1 MLTVNDF
8 QEAAAR
14 LKNVI
19 HTIPL
24 STSCTFSQM
33 TGADVY
39 LKYENQQKTGSFKVR
54 GAYNKIMKRYMEGN
68 LKAVVATSAGNHA
81 QGVAFAAA
89 SVGVPATIVMPRS
102 APIAKVAAT
111 EGYGAKVVLHGS
123 VYDETVRKAEEI
135 IEKTGAELIHPF
147 NDEDVMAGQG
157 TIGLE
162 ILSDLPTVDMVFVP
176 AGGGGLISG
185 IASCVKQINPR
196 IQVIGVQAEGA
207 SAIVNSFHQDAIRP
221 TETAHT
227 IADGIAVK
235 EPGDLT
241 MQYINQ
247 YVDQM
252 VTVSDAEIAATILLL
267 LERTKQVV
275 EPAGAASLA
284 AVLNHQGKKVVCVL
298 SGGNID
304 VSFIHKIVEKGLVT
318 RHRHIKFSTV
328 MPDVPG
334 SLERF
339 AHIVAEQ
346 NANVILFN
354 HDRVAADLDIDEAI
368 IEVVCEVS
376 GDEHAP
382 RSKKAA
388 TKFSARSRAATNCS
402 ATKIKPSPP
411 NKRGMHRTSAHPSFL
426 FGGVA
431 VRRVFHGIAGIFHGV
446 PGAICRVAHQIAGV
460 VGHILHIFGHRTVA
474 RRAVILLGARLPGR
488 RVWQVVRVLILRRVV
503 LRCLIAC
510 RLVLVLCLGA
520 VIAHT
525 AARKRREHTQQK
537 HRR

>member
-14 LKNVI
+14 LKNVV

-24 STSCTFSQM
+24 STSSTFSQM
-33 TGADVY
+33 TGAEVY

-54 GAYNKIMKRYMEGN
+54 GAYNKIMKRFLEGD
-68 LKAVVATSAGNHA
+68 LPAVVASSAGNHA

-123 VYDETVRKAEEI
+123 VYDETYAKAQEI
-135 IEKTGAELIHPF
+135 TAETGAELIHPF

-162 ILSDLPTVDMVFVP
+162 ILSDLPTVDMIFVP
-176 AGGGGLISG
+176 AGGGGLLSG
-185 IASCVKQINPR
+185 ISACVKQINPR

-207 SAIVNSFHQDAIRP
+207 SAIVNSFHAGTVHA
-221 TETAHT
+221 TESAHT

-235 EPGDLT
+235 QPGDIT
-241 MQYINQ
+241 MQYIDQ
-247 YVDQM
+247 YVDEM
-252 VTVSDAEIAATILLL
+252 VTVSDSEIAATILLL
-267 LERTKQVV
+267 LERAKQVV

-284 AVLNHQGKKVVCVL
+284 AVLNHKVDITGKKVVCVL

-304 VSFIHKIVEKGLVT
+304 VSFIHKVVEKGLVT
-318 RHRHIKFSTV
+318 RHRHIKFSTI

-334 SLERF
+334 ALENF

-354 HDRVAADLDIDEAI
+354 HDRVAADLEIGEAI
-368 IEVVCEVS
+368 IQVVCEVG
-376 GDEHAP
+376 GDEHAN
-382 RSKKAA
+382 RLLKALKKSGYQISSK
-388 TKFSARSRAATNCS
+388 TN
-402 ATKIKPSPP
+402 
-411 NKRGMHRTSAHPSFL
+411 
-426 FGGVA
+426 
-431 VRRVFHGIAGIFHGV
+431 
-446 PGAICRVAHQIAGV
+446 
-460 VGHILHIFGHRTVA
+460 
-474 RRAVILLGARLPGR
+474 
-488 RVWQVVRVLILRRVV
+488 
-503 LRCLIAC
+503 
-510 RLVLVLCLGA
+510 
-520 VIAHT
+520 
-525 AARKRREHTQQK
+525 
-537 HRR
+537 